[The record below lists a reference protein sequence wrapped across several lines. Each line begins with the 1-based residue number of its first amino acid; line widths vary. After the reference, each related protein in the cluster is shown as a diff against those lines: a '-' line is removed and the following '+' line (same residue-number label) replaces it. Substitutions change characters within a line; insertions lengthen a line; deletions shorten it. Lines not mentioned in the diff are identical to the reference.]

1 MKFLD
6 DFINL
11 ITYKAP
17 SEYNF
22 ILPNAKREPKSN
34 EETKKEK
41 AEAVYPSIAVNKEC
55 IKTKYH
61 FDINSDIKIREFF
74 INIRGKQYSAFLL
87 FIDGMINSEQINKFV
102 IEPLMI
108 KNASN
113 MTNDDNEV
121 VSTAVTNNVT
131 VKRVKKFDIENYV
144 LECLVPQND
153 VSTEKKFKDVI
164 SKVNA
169 GNSALFIDTINSAFV
184 IDAKGFEKRSVAA
197 PENESVI
204 RGAQEGFI
212 EAIRTNT
219 SLIRRIVNSENLII
233 EDTTVGKISNTQVA
247 ICYLKNVA
255 NSELVKEVKHRIE
268 NIGIDYLVS
277 SGQLEQLIEDSKFSV
292 PQVIS
297 SERPDRLASYI
308 LEGRVA
314 ILVNGS
320 PYGLVAPAVLL
331 DFLSSAEDKNIK
343 YQLANLLKAIRFLA
357 LFITL
362 LLPGLYVAI
371 TTFHQELVP
380 TELLF
385 AIVASR
391 SNVPFP
397 VIFEIL
403 IMEISL
409 ELIRE
414 SGVRVPAPLRSSNRY
429 RSEPLFWEML
439 RFLQTS

>member
-11 ITYKAP
+11 ITYKAL

-414 SGVRVPAPLRSSNRY
+414 SGVRVPAPLRPSNRY
-429 RSEPLFWEML
+429 RSEPLF
-439 RFLQTS
+439 

>member
-22 ILPNAKREPKSN
+22 ILPKVKKNPKSDEDIN
-34 EETKKEK
+34 QKDVEN
-41 AEAVYPSIAVNKEC
+41 VYPSIDVNKEY
-55 IKTKYH
+55 IKNKYH
-61 FDINSDIKIREFF
+61 FSINSDIKIREFF
-74 INIRGKQYSAFLL
+74 INIKSKQYAAFLL
-87 FIDGMINSEQINKFV
+87 FIDGMINSELINKFV
-102 IEPLMI
+102 VEPLMI

-113 MTNDDNEV
+113 MTNDDSEIVN
-121 VSTAVTNNVT
+121 TAVTNNVT
-131 VKRVKKFDIENYV
+131 VKRVKKFDLKKYV
-144 LECLVPQND
+144 SECLVPQND
-153 VSTEKKFKDVI
+153 VSIEDKFKDVI

-169 GNSALFIDTINSAFV
+169 GNSALFIDTINSAFL

-219 SLIRRIVNSENLII
+219 SLIRRIVNSENLVI

-343 YQLANLLKAIRFLA
+343 FQLANLLKAIRFLA

-362 LLPGLYVAI
+362 LLPGLYVAV

-385 AIVASR
+385 AMVASR

-429 RSEPLFWEML
+429 CSAH
-439 RFLQTS
+439 

>member
-22 ILPNAKREPKSN
+22 ILPNSKKKSDSN
-34 EETKKEK
+34 KDTTQKDTEK
-41 AEAVYPSIAVNKEC
+41 VYPSIDVNKEC
-55 IKTKYH
+55 IKDKYH

-108 KNASN
+108 KNESN
-113 MTNDDNEV
+113 MTTDNNEV

-131 VKRVKKFDIENYV
+131 VKRVKKFDIKNYV

-153 VSTEKKFKDVI
+153 VSTEEKFKDII

-169 GNSALFIDTINSAFV
+169 GNSALFIDTINTAFL
-184 IDAKGFEKRSVAA
+184 IDAKGFEKRSVSA

-219 SLIRRIVNSENLII
+219 SLIRRIVNSENLVI

-277 SGQLEQLIEDSKFSV
+277 SGQLEQLIEDSKFSI
-292 PQVIS
+292 PQMIS

-362 LLPGLYVAI
+362 LLPGLYVAV

-429 RSEPLFWEML
+429 SSVPLF
-439 RFLQTS
+439 